1 MILKRST
8 ILILAFC
15 SFCQKGFGQSDSVR
29 NKYVEH
35 FSDYFF
41 LGPVLKK
48 RNMFFDI
55 SSIQDPTKSLTFK
68 PNTSYTF
75 GVSLNIFEVGL
86 EASLSVPIN
95 VKNQQR
101 FGTSTAGDFRI
112 NSISKKWMLDAY
124 HQKYSGFYFSNP
136 NLVLPAD
143 QPYPHRDDLQTRN
156 LGVGF
161 SYIFNDD
168 QFSMRSAYTFTE
180 RQRISRGSFIM
191 SSIISSFDLI
201 GDSALIKQSERTNFG
216 AGSSA
221 YQMRFTSLGIGPGYS
236 YNLVYRNFFL
246 NLTLIVGPAH
256 YWVRYKQESEPVR
269 YDIRISTFQS
279 VRVGIGYNGDRFF
292 GGISYVSQTR
302 SLRFEQVSFSNEV
315 TTFRLMIGY
324 RFKEI
329 GILKKRV
336 RDYAPVNRNN

>member
-1 MILKRST
+1 MIVGRLVL
-8 ILILAFC
+8 LILVICLF
-15 SFCQKGFGQSDSVR
+15 FQNGFGQSDSVR
-29 NKYVEH
+29 NKYVEP

-48 RNMFFDI
+48 RNMSYDI
-55 SSIQDPTKSLTFK
+55 SSIQDETKSLTFK

-75 GVSLNIFEVGL
+75 GLSLNIFEVGI

-95 VKNQQR
+95 VKNQER
-101 FGTSTAGDFRI
+101 FGTSTAADFRI
-112 NSISKKWMLDAY
+112 NSISKKWMLEAY

-136 NLVLPAD
+136 NLVLPPD

-156 LGVGF
+156 LGIGF

-168 QFSMRSAYTFTE
+168 EFSMRSAYTFTE
-180 RQRISRGSFIM
+180 RQRISRGSFIL

-201 GDSALIKQSERTNFG
+201 GDSALIKQSERANFG

-221 YQMRFTSLGIGPGYS
+221 YQMKFTSLGIGPGYS

-256 YWVRYKQESEPVR
+256 YWIRYAQEEEPIR
-269 YDIRISTFQS
+269 HDILISTFQS
-279 VRVGIGYNGDRFF
+279 ARIGLGYNGDRFF
-292 GGISYVSQTR
+292 GGISYLSQTR
-302 SLRFEQVSFSNEV
+302 NLRFEQVNFSNEI
-315 TTFRLMIGY
+315 TTFRLMVGY

-329 GILKKRV
+329 GILKV
-336 RDYAPVNRNN
+336 RAKDFSPIRRK